1 MTLRE
6 WIFLAGIASH
16 RPQQYVI
23 VTLLTFFC
31 FLTLT
36 SKQKYLLMDNTLL
49 SHKRVLKCQ
58 FVPNEYWKQNVHCFH
73 KVYFALD
80 VLTERE
86 NFSTYKSFWLLLH
99 LLIIV
104 SLCK

>member
-6 WIFLAGIASH
+6 WIFLAGIASL

-31 FLTLT
+31 FLTLI
-36 SKQKYLLMDNTLL
+36 SKQKYLMMDNTLL

-58 FVPNEYWKQNVHCFH
+58 FVSNEYWKQNIHCFH
-73 KVYFALD
+73 KVYFAHD

-86 NFSTYKSFWLLLH
+86 KLSK
-99 LLIIV
+99 
-104 SLCK
+104 

>member
-1 MTLRE
+1 MNASETRLNKFLMTLRE

-36 SKQKYLLMDNTLL
+36 SKQKYPLAPNGGKTNQCHFGDL
-49 SHKRVLKCQ
+49 RVFFQ
-58 FVPNEYWKQNVHCFH
+58 GTQ
-73 KVYFALD
+73 
-80 VLTERE
+80 
-86 NFSTYKSFWLLLH
+86 
-99 LLIIV
+99 
-104 SLCK
+104 

>member
-6 WIFLAGIASH
+6 WIFLAGIASL

-23 VTLLTFFC
+23 VTLLTFFLL
-31 FLTLT
+31 FNFNFKT
-36 SKQKYLLMDNTLL
+36 KKYLMMDNTLL

-58 FVPNEYWKQNVHCFH
+58 FVSNEYWKQNIHCFH
-73 KVYFALD
+73 KVYFAHD

-86 NFSTYKSFWLLLH
+86 KLSK
-99 LLIIV
+99 
-104 SLCK
+104 

>member
-6 WIFLAGIASH
+6 WIFLAGIASL

-23 VTLLTFFC
+23 VTLLTFFLL
-31 FLTLT
+31 FNFNF
-36 SKQKYLLMDNTLL
+36 KKKYLMMDNTLL

-58 FVPNEYWKQNVHCFH
+58 FVSNEYWKQNIHCFH
-73 KVYFALD
+73 KVYFAHD

-86 NFSTYKSFWLLLH
+86 KLSK
-99 LLIIV
+99 
-104 SLCK
+104 